1 MTDAPDAPASAAAA
15 GSSADLALRVQ
26 RAVERELAAIDAIIA
41 KLDGK
46 RADAGESEKAARTLA
61 SLARTLRELSA
72 LQSQQPDDQD
82 DDSGPVDIDEFRR
95 DIARRMDAFVA
106 DRAAGCVPGAG
117 EPGSD

>member
-1 MTDAPDAPASAAAA
+1 MPDAPDKPAPDAASD
-15 GSSADLALRVQ
+15 SPADLAMRVQ

-72 LQSQQPDDQD
+72 LQSQQPDDED
-82 DDSGPVDIDEFRR
+82 DDSGPVDLDEFRR
-95 DIARRMDAFVA
+95 DLARRMDAFVA
-106 DRAAGCVPGAG
+106 SRAAGSLPGAG
-117 EPGSD
+117 EPGAD